1 MTSLLLKDADAAR
14 LLEVVDAEATEA
26 AADSAAPVPPD
37 LLAPPQRPDVDRAPI
52 GPSPSAN
59 AVSALRGLDAAAPA
73 PHGTAVAAEPKAAP
87 AARHGPRLERVPT
100 LAIRPAATVPR
111 RRLEAA
117 DLEALATSIRHNG
130 LAQPLLVR
138 INPARPGIYELFAGY
153 RRWRAALIAEVA
165 HVPVI
170 VFDGLGEAVALEL
183 SVLENLHRRD
193 LTIIEE
199 AEALRMLADQFGR
212 THEQI
217 ATLTGRSRSQ
227 VTNLL
232 RLLAL
237 PDEVKDTLHQGRI
250 SYGHGRALLSA
261 AMPAALARRI
271 VAERLTVRETELLA
285 AQLQPMKGAD
295 SAPEPAGNRVSLRVA
310 RPNEPKPAA
319 VAAEVATPS
328 ELLQLQA
335 ELAEALG
342 VDLDVRSAQEGSALM
357 IRGRSAQEMTEVIAV
372 LRDGLKLL
380 RMNRA
385 IDVLSRD
392 LRAV

>member
-1 MTSLLLKDADAAR
+1 MTTLLQRDADAAR
-14 LLEVVDAEATEA
+14 LPEIVDIEDAAAEAA
-26 AADSAAPVPPD
+26 SVAPVPPD
-37 LLAPPQRPDVDRAPI
+37 LLTSPQRPDFDRVPP
-52 GPSPSAN
+52 GSSPSTN
-59 AVSALRGLDAAAPA
+59 PVSALRGADAAA
-73 PHGTAVAAEPKAAP
+73 AAP
-87 AARHGPRLERVPT
+87 QAAAPARHGPRLERVPT

-117 DLEALATSIRHNG
+117 DLEALATSIKHNG

-153 RRWRAALIAEVA
+153 RRWRAALVAEVA

-170 VFDGLGEAVALEL
+170 IFDGLGEAVALEL
-183 SVLENLHRRD
+183 SLLENLHRRD
-193 LTIIEE
+193 LTVIEE
-199 AEALRMLADQFGR
+199 AEALRLLADQFGR

-227 VTNLL
+227 VTNML

-261 AMPAALARRI
+261 TMPAALARRI

-285 AQLQPMKGAD
+285 AQLQPMKAAAD
-295 SAPEPAGNRVSLRVA
+295 GVPGPAENRHALRAPEPVGQQ
-310 RPNEPKPAA
+310 PAS
-319 VAAEVATPS
+319 VDAEVAMPP
-328 ELLQLQA
+328 ELLQLQS

-342 VDLDVRSAQEGSALM
+342 VDLDVRSAQEGAALV
-357 IRGRSAQEMTEVIAV
+357 IHGRSAQEMTEVITV
-372 LRDGLKLL
+372 LRDALRLL

>member
-1 MTSLLLKDADAAR
+1 MTSLLQSDAAAAR
-14 LLEVVDAEATEA
+14 LPEIVDIEDA
-26 AADSAAPVPPD
+26 AATAASVAPVPPD
-37 LLAPPQRPDVDRAPI
+37 LLTSPPRADFDRAPAE
-52 GPSPSAN
+52 PPQLATAASA
-59 AVSALRGLDAAAPA
+59 VRGADSAAP
-73 PHGTAVAAEPKAAP
+73 HTATP
-87 AARHGPRLERVPT
+87 ARQGPRLERVPT

-117 DLEALATSIRHNG
+117 DLEALATSIKHNG

-153 RRWRAALIAEVA
+153 RRWRAALVAEVA

-170 VFDGLGEAVALEL
+170 IFEGLGEAVALEL

-199 AEALRMLADQFGR
+199 AEALRLLADQFGR

-227 VTNLL
+227 VTNML

-250 SYGHGRALLSA
+250 SYGHGRALLGA
-261 AMPAALARRI
+261 TMPAALARRI

-285 AQLQPMKGAD
+285 AQLQPMKAATDAAPGPAATRNALG
-295 SAPEPAGNRVSLRVA
+295 APEPAGHKPTSLGA
-310 RPNEPKPAA
+310 DAA
-319 VAAEVATPS
+319 APP

-335 ELAEALG
+335 ELAEALA
-342 VDLDVRSAQEGSALM
+342 VDLDVRLAHDGSALV
-357 IRGRSAQEMTEVIAV
+357 IRGRSAQEMTEVLTV
-372 LRDGLKLL
+372 LRDALKLL